1 MSYQEIHE
9 LYVICDECHTSLFV
23 DDATDEDADNEA
35 ADHGW
40 QCGELQGRHYCPLH
54 WHVECHDCDITDS
67 GDAGRTRTAWMAYRP
82 RLSVGQPLSE
92 PPPS

>member
-23 DDATDEDADNEA
+23 DDATDEDADNEV

-40 QCGELQGRHYCPLH
+40 QCDEF
-54 WHVECHDCDITDS
+54 
-67 GDAGRTRTAWMAYRP
+67 
-82 RLSVGQPLSE
+82 
-92 PPPS
+92 

>member
-40 QCGELQGRHYCPLH
+40 QCGELQGRHYCPLEYEG
-54 WHVECHDCDITDS
+54 WQVNSTDPNDSLCPEC
-67 GDAGRTRTAWMAYRP
+67 AKTRKETK
-82 RLSVGQPLSE
+82 
-92 PPPS
+92 